1 MAPPPPPPAVSDP
14 PKPGAITNPAVE
26 QKIGQ
31 ATSVIIP
38 LLEFGAVGYETWVFV
53 YLICIKYLINPS
65 DQIQR
70 DFDIQPRRST
80 GIALIVVY
88 ALLLLFLTITWLRLL
103 QMIWSR
109 PDIVPFG
116 NTAQEKEHASTRDF
130 AFDQYDAFICD
141 YQGLPLWCD
150 KCHNWKPD
158 RTHHCKEL
166 GRCVRKMDHY
176 CPWAGGII
184 GESTHKFFMQFV
196 AYGALYTTF
205 TWIVVAIFLAER
217 NSKMGSRP
225 GTWIGALAVGVLF
238 SVFSFTMSCMTGWNL
253 MINYTSVEGIQR
265 GGIHNIAFLIS
276 QPSRR
281 SSTTL
286 PPGTPPSPSGNAYKK
301 RSDRTTEG
309 ERVEEDWPVLTTVTR
324 ASKRSYVVMQTKP
337 FEHPWYTTL
346 MQGWKDTMGDGILD
360 WLLPFKQSPCKNR
373 SHRGE
378 FAWGEVVYDM
388 ARAYEEK
395 HPEARLALLH
405 GSSRR

>member
-1 MAPPPPPPAVSDP
+1 MSAAIPPVPYFVAMAPPPPPPPVVTDP

-70 DFDIQPRRST
+70 DFNIQPRRST

-88 ALLLLFLTITWLRLL
+88 ALLLLFLTTTWLRLL
-103 QMIWSR
+103 QMIWSM
-109 PDIVPFG
+109 PDMVPFG
-116 NTAQEKEHASTRDF
+116 DTAQEKEHASTRDF

-184 GESTHKFFMQFV
+184 AESTHKFFMQFV

-205 TWIVVAIFLAER
+205 TWIAVAVFLAER
-217 NSKMGSRP
+217 NSKVCSYGHCWR
-225 GTWIGALAVGVLF
+225 
-238 SVFSFTMSCMTGWNL
+238 
-253 MINYTSVEGIQR
+253 
-265 GGIHNIAFLIS
+265 IS
-276 QPSRR
+276 
-281 SSTTL
+281 
-286 PPGTPPSPSGNAYKK
+286 
-301 RSDRTTEG
+301 
-309 ERVEEDWPVLTTVTR
+309 TVDC
-324 ASKRSYVVMQTKP
+324 A
-337 FEHPWYTTL
+337 
-346 MQGWKDTMGDGILD
+346 
-360 WLLPFKQSPCKNR
+360 
-373 SHRGE
+373 
-378 FAWGEVVYDM
+378 A
-388 ARAYEEK
+388 
-395 HPEARLALLH
+395 
-405 GSSRR
+405 